1 MAADRREGES
11 FIGEPIEPKPGTF
24 DTARMATGEPGL
36 PRVFRWRDVEY
47 TIVGVI
53 EAWRS
58 QEPGVGI
65 DKKHLY
71 IRKHFYRVKTTTGEV
86 MTLYFDRKPPSGR
99 EKSRQRWY
107 LFSISNAGP
116 NRSSAG

>member
-1 MAADRREGES
+1 MAARQNEDET

-24 DTARMATGEPGL
+24 DAARMATGEPGL
-36 PRVFRWRDVEY
+36 PRVFRWRGSEY
-47 TIVGVI
+47 TVAGVMDT
-53 EAWRS
+53 WRS
-58 QEPGVGI
+58 QEPGVGM

-71 IRKHFYRVKTTTGEV
+71 VRKHFYRVKTTSGEI

-99 EKSRQRWY
+99 GKSRQRWY
-107 LFSISNAGP
+107 LFSISKAGA